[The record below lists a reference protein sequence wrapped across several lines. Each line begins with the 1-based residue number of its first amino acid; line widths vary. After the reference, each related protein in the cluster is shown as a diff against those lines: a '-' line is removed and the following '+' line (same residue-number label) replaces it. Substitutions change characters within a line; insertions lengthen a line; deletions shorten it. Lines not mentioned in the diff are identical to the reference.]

1 MKVLLIKDVK
11 SLGNAGEVKEVKPG
25 YGQNFL
31 IKKGFA
37 KPATPE
43 IIAEHEA
50 EIKRRAEEEAAE
62 IARLKELAEKLDK
75 IEIIITK
82 KLGQNGH
89 LFGAVTKD
97 EIAHALQEQHSI
109 EIDKKHITDKTA
121 IKTVGEHDVD
131 LKLGHGIHA
140 TLHVDVQGE

>member
-1 MKVLLIKDVK
+1 MKVLLIKDVQ
-11 SLGNAGEVKEVKPG
+11 SLGKAGDVKEVKPG

-50 EIKRRAEEEAAE
+50 EVKRKAQEEAAE
-62 IARLKELAEKLDK
+62 IARLQEMAQKLDK
-75 IEIIITK
+75 LEIIITK

-89 LFGAVTKD
+89 LFGAVTKE
-97 EIAHALQEQHSI
+97 EIAQALQEQHNI
-109 EIDKKHITDKTA
+109 EIDKKHITDKKA

-140 TLHVDVQGE
+140 LLHVDVQGE